1 MNTEKDAETPLTK
14 RVRCIKMNA
23 LECYDSNVLFLAA
36 LLQNLEGMKHMK
48 KIVAMLLA
56 LCMMVAAFAG
66 CGTSSAS
73 TGTGSAAAPASEQ
86 TAQDNAK
93 ASAGDADTAAPAE
106 TTDFKWNGQKEVW
119 SILPTTGAEGL
130 VMINDAMGA
139 VMEAQGFKYV
149 KKDAEGNPGN
159 QVQFVEQA
167 IAAGNVGCLMI
178 AAMSVEMLKDVVG
191 QAVDA
196 GIAVVYLG
204 AQPTDYTIAGCVYT
218 AYEITGMYAVQ
229 AAEYWAEHSGKNV
242 PKNADGKYEVAI
254 DTYYDIA
261 DGVYRSNAMK
271 GTVEKSDTLALVSE
285 TTAYGQDGSL
295 NVAFN
300 NAQAVLSAN
309 PDCHIFVAYEPE
321 QAMGIANAIKDYCD
335 QNGGD
340 LADYFVAP
348 CYAEDDTFKGLY
360 EGAES
365 DPSSTAI
372 KGYATYGDP
381 AIPYGDD
388 AKAAIGAGYDAL
400 ETYSK
405 TINPDVIIPPMRTGA
420 KLAEELLGVCGIDG
434 FTWTYGETYYDT
446 ITAVTVDGFN
456 ATWSMG
462 DENPA
467 AEYKK

>member
-1 MNTEKDAETPLTK
+1 MTK
-14 RVRCIKMNA
+14 WVRCIKMNA
-23 LECYDSNVLFLAA
+23 LECYDFNALFLAA

-93 ASAGDADTAAPAE
+93 ASAGDADAAAPAE

-178 AAMSVEMLKDVVG
+178 AAMSVEMLKDVVQ
-191 QAVDA
+191 QATDN

-229 AAEYWAEHSGKNV
+229 AAEYWVKTSGANV
-242 PKNADGKYEVAI
+242 PKNADGKYEIAI

-261 DGVYRSNAMK
+261 DGVYRSNAIK
-271 GTVEKSDTLALVSE
+271 GTVEKSDILALVSE
-285 TTAYGQDGSL
+285 TTSYGDGAL
-295 NVAFN
+295 NTAFN
-300 NAQAVLSAN
+300 NAQAVLNAN
-309 PDCHIFVAYEPE
+309 PDCHLFVAYEPE
-321 QAMGIANAIKDYCD
+321 EAMGIANAIKDFCD
-335 QNGGD
+335 QNGGS
-340 LADYFVAP
+340 LADYCVIP
-348 CYAEDDTFKGLY
+348 CYAEDDTFKGIY
-360 EGAES
+360 EGAEK
-365 DPSSTAI
+365 DTSSTAI

-388 AKAAIGAGYDAL
+388 AKNEIGAGYDAL
-400 ETYSK
+400 AEFAQ

-434 FTWTYGETYYDT
+434 FSWTYGETYYDT
-446 ITAVTVDGFN
+446 ITAVTVDGFS

>member
-1 MNTEKDAETPLTK
+1 
-14 RVRCIKMNA
+14 
-23 LECYDSNVLFLAA
+23 
-36 LLQNLEGMKHMK
+36 MK

-130 VMINDAMGA
+130 VMVNDAMGA

-204 AQPTDYTIAGCVYT
+204 AQPTDYTIAGCGYT

-242 PKNADGKYEVAI
+242 PKNADGKYEIAI

-388 AKAAIGAGYDAL
+388 AKNEIGAGYDAL
-400 ETYSK
+400 AEYAK

-420 KLAEELLGVCGIDG
+420 RLAEELLGVCGIDG
-434 FTWTYGETYYDT
+434 FSWTYGETFYDT

>member
-1 MNTEKDAETPLTK
+1 
-14 RVRCIKMNA
+14 
-23 LECYDSNVLFLAA
+23 
-36 LLQNLEGMKHMK
+36 MK
-48 KIVAMLLA
+48 KFLAMLLA
-56 LCMMVAAFAG
+56 ICMMVTVFAG
-66 CGTSSAS
+66 CGASNSAAE
-73 TGTGSAAAPASEQ
+73 SADSAAPA
-86 TAQDNAK
+86 
-93 ASAGDADTAAPAE
+93 ASAGEAPEADAPADNAAGSAE
-106 TTDFKWNGQKEVW
+106 EAPVAAATDFQWNGQKEVW
-119 SILPTTGAEGL
+119 SILPTTAAEGL

-139 VMEAQGFKYV
+139 VMEAEGFTYV
-149 KKDAEGNPGN
+149 KKDAQGNPGN

-167 IAAGNVGCLMI
+167 IAAGNVGALMI
-178 AAMSVEMLKDVVG
+178 AAMSVEMLKDVVTL
-191 QAVDA
+191 ATEK

-204 AQPTDYTIAGCVYT
+204 AQPTDYTIGGCVYT

-229 AAEYWAEHSGKNV
+229 AAEYWAEHSGANV

-261 DGVYRSNAMK
+261 DGVYRSNAIK

-321 QAMGIANAIKDYCD
+321 QAMGIANAIKDHCE
-335 QNGGD
+335 QNKLD
-340 LADYFVAP
+340 MADYFVAP
-348 CYAEDDTFKGLY
+348 CYAEEDTFKGLY
-360 EGAES
+360 EDAGKDA
-365 DPSSTAI
+365 SSTAI

-381 AIPYGDD
+381 AIPYGDQ
-388 AKAAIGAGYDAL
+388 AKEEIGHGYDAL
-400 ETYSK
+400 EPFAKNISG
-405 TINPDVIIPPMRTGA
+405 DVIIPPLRTGA
-420 KLAEELLGVCGIDG
+420 KLAEELLGVCGIEG
-434 FTWTYGETYYDT
+434 YEWTYGETYYDT
-446 ITAVTVDGFN
+446 ITAVTVDGFE

>member
-1 MNTEKDAETPLTK
+1 M
-14 RVRCIKMNA
+14 
-23 LECYDSNVLFLAA
+23 
-36 LLQNLEGMKHMK
+36 MK
-48 KIVAMLLA
+48 KIVAMLLT
-56 LCMMVAAFAG
+56 LCMMVTAFAG
-66 CGTSSAS
+66 CGSSAAS
-73 TGTGSAAAPASEQ
+73 TSAGSAAAAS
-86 TAQDNAK
+86 TS
-93 ASAGDADTAAPAE
+93 ASTEAA
-106 TTDFKWNGQKEVW
+106 TTEFKWNGQKEVW

-204 AQPTDYTIAGCVYT
+204 AQPTDYTIAGCGYT

-229 AAEYWAEHSGKNV
+229 AAEYWAKTSGANV

-261 DGVYRSNAMK
+261 DGVYRSNAIK

-285 TTAYGQDGSL
+285 STAYGQDGSL

-300 NAQAVLSAN
+300 NAQATLNSN

-321 QAMGIANAIKDYCD
+321 QAMGIANAIKDYCE
-335 QNGGD
+335 QNGGS

-348 CYAEDDTFKGLY
+348 CYAEDDAFKGLY
-360 EGAES
+360 EEAEA
-365 DPSSTAI
+365 DPTSTAI

-388 AKAAIGAGYDAL
+388 AKKEIGAGYDAL
-400 ETYSK
+400 ETYAK

-446 ITAVTVDGFN
+446 ITAVTVDGFS

>member
-1 MNTEKDAETPLTK
+1 
-14 RVRCIKMNA
+14 
-23 LECYDSNVLFLAA
+23 
-36 LLQNLEGMKHMK
+36 MK

-119 SILPTTGAEGL
+119 SILPTTDAEGL

-204 AQPTDYTIAGCVYT
+204 AQPTDYTIAGCGYT

-242 PKNADGKYEVAI
+242 PKNADGKYEIAI

-388 AKAAIGAGYDAL
+388 AKNEIGAGYDAL
-400 ETYSK
+400 ADYAK

-420 KLAEELLGVCGIDG
+420 RLAEELLGVCGIDG
-434 FTWTYGETYYDT
+434 FSWTYGETFYDT

>member
-1 MNTEKDAETPLTK
+1 
-14 RVRCIKMNA
+14 
-23 LECYDSNVLFLAA
+23 
-36 LLQNLEGMKHMK
+36 MK

-130 VMINDAMGA
+130 VMINDAVGA

-204 AQPTDYTIAGCVYT
+204 AQPTDYTIAGCGYT

-242 PKNADGKYEVAI
+242 PKNADGKYEIAI

-388 AKAAIGAGYDAL
+388 AKNEIGAGYDAL
-400 ETYSK
+400 AEYAK

-420 KLAEELLGVCGIDG
+420 RLAEELLGVCGIDG
-434 FTWTYGETYYDT
+434 FSWTYGETFYDT

>member
-1 MNTEKDAETPLTK
+1 
-14 RVRCIKMNA
+14 
-23 LECYDSNVLFLAA
+23 
-36 LLQNLEGMKHMK
+36 MK

-204 AQPTDYTIAGCVYT
+204 AQPTDYTIAGCGYT
-218 AYEITGMYAVQ
+218 AYEITGMYAGQ

-242 PKNADGKYEVAI
+242 PKNADGKYEIAI

-388 AKAAIGAGYDAL
+388 AKNEIGAGYDAL
-400 ETYSK
+400 ADYAK

-420 KLAEELLGVCGIDG
+420 RLAEALLGVCGIDG
-434 FTWTYGETYYDT
+434 FSWTYGETFYDT

>member
-1 MNTEKDAETPLTK
+1 
-14 RVRCIKMNA
+14 
-23 LECYDSNVLFLAA
+23 
-36 LLQNLEGMKHMK
+36 
-48 KIVAMLLA
+48 
-56 LCMMVAAFAG
+56 
-66 CGTSSAS
+66 
-73 TGTGSAAAPASEQ
+73 
-86 TAQDNAK
+86 
-93 ASAGDADTAAPAE
+93 
-106 TTDFKWNGQKEVW
+106 
-119 SILPTTGAEGL
+119 
-130 VMINDAMGA
+130 MGA

-178 AAMSVEMLKDVVG
+178 AAMSVEMLKDVVE

-309 PDCHIFVAYEPE
+309 PNCHIFVAYEPE

-335 QNGGD
+335 RSQISESV
-340 LADYFVAP
+340 YS
-348 CYAEDDTFKGLY
+348 DTRLLQPGSMDINVLW
-360 EGAES
+360 
-365 DPSSTAI
+365 
-372 KGYATYGDP
+372 
-381 AIPYGDD
+381 
-388 AKAAIGAGYDAL
+388 L
-400 ETYSK
+400 EPPPVSWLM
-405 TINPDVIIPPMRTGA
+405 VI
-420 KLAEELLGVCGIDG
+420 
-434 FTWTYGETYYDT
+434 
-446 ITAVTVDGFN
+446 
-456 ATWSMG
+456 
-462 DENPA
+462 
-467 AEYKK
+467 